1 VNIWCISKYALP
13 EKYGAQQRLFMLSKW
28 FNLLNHKSIVITSST
43 NHLALDLPEQK
54 KVVNVRVEDESRTV
68 FLKGLKIKKSQ
79 SLSRIIS
86 WTLFELRLYQFS
98 NRFEKYDIEKPDVVL
113 VSSLSLFT
121 VLNGIR
127 IKNKYNAKLVFEI
140 RDIWP
145 LTAILITGASKW
157 HPLMLFMRYVEKL
170 GYSKANLISS
180 PLPNLPAHIRQ
191 SIKGKFNFHYTPQG
205 YELKKDSHN
214 KKLEV
219 SFIEEHIKRDKFNVL
234 YIGNL
239 VMAYDLDSLIAL
251 AKRIEKIEPNIHFVV
266 LGDGSYKNQMIQMS
280 EGLSNISFAPRIP
293 KTEVQDFLNHCQV
306 ATNFLRPESLFE
318 YGVSP
323 QKIIDY
329 FLAKKPILMSYSGF
343 PSLVLES
350 GAGFEINAGD
360 IDGLSEKLMEMYR
373 MKKEDLDT
381 LGLNGYNYLV
391 KNLNWEYIANQY
403 LISIEQS

>member
-1 VNIWCISKYALP
+1 
-13 EKYGAQQRLFMLSKW
+13 
-28 FNLLNHKSIVITSST
+28 
-43 NHLALDLPEQK
+43 
-54 KVVNVRVEDESRTV
+54 
-68 FLKGLKIKKSQ
+68 
-79 SLSRIIS
+79 
-86 WTLFELRLYQFS
+86 
-98 NRFEKYDIEKPDVVL
+98 
-113 VSSLSLFT
+113 
-121 VLNGIR
+121 
-127 IKNKYNAKLVFEI
+127 
-140 RDIWP
+140 
-145 LTAILITGASKW
+145 
-157 HPLMLFMRYVEKL
+157 
-170 GYSKANLISS
+170 
-180 PLPNLPAHIRQ
+180 
-191 SIKGKFNFHYTPQG
+191 
-205 YELKKDSHN
+205 
-214 KKLEV
+214 
-219 SFIEEHIKRDKFNVL
+219 
-234 YIGNL
+234 
-239 VMAYDLDSLIAL
+239 
-251 AKRIEKIEPNIHFVV
+251 
-266 LGDGSYKNQMIQMS
+266 MIQMS